1 MADDEDIAAL
11 VVDNGSGMCK
21 GESVCEMID
30 LVFVHRSK
38 MTTRQERR
46 RDFDND
52 DGESLFTKGKESRR
66 DGSSMMTTA
75 VGSNAVCRIFGT
87 GQRRHLCHIA
97 VDTGRR
103 SVTHSRCGN
112 SPLYLSLSIISP
124 QQNLTLFFAVCFENL
139 FDNSWIRRR

>member
-21 GESVCEMID
+21 GESVCDMID

-52 DGESLFTKGKESRR
+52 DGESLFTKVKESRR
-66 DGSSMMTTA
+66 DGSSMLTTA

-87 GQRRHLCHIA
+87 GQRPHLCHIT
-97 VDTGRR
+97 VDTCRR

-112 SPLYLSLSIISP
+112 SPLYHARQLFLPNII
-124 QQNLTLFFAVCFENL
+124 
-139 FDNSWIRRR
+139 

>member
-21 GESVCEMID
+21 GESVCDMID

-52 DGESLFTKGKESRR
+52 DGECLFTKSKESPT
-66 DGSSMMTTA
+66 DGSSLMTRA
-75 VGSNAVCRIFGT
+75 VGSNALCRNFGT
-87 GQRRHLCHIA
+87 G
-97 VDTGRR
+97 
-103 SVTHSRCGN
+103 
-112 SPLYLSLSIISP
+112 
-124 QQNLTLFFAVCFENL
+124 
-139 FDNSWIRRR
+139 